1 MEDFRDI
8 QKQWAMWLRNPDGA
22 SPPANVSSRR
32 LQVYSRLVRNNIES
46 FIERGFPVLAEVL
59 SKQQW
64 QSLLQSFIEK
74 HNSESP
80 LFANIG
86 DEFVNFLETFT
97 QKNTSAISYPDFI
110 YQLACYERMEVE
122 VYHAEMSCVPPV
134 VKQPEL
140 SLWRINPSL
149 QWRDFN
155 YPVHTIQPQLVPN
168 EPLPQP
174 IFIAVY
180 RVDCVDENKQFSS
193 TVKFMQ
199 LNPVTML
206 LIDLLQRQPGLSI
219 ADMAVRLSEQLPQ
232 YSVQQLEQGLLTTI
246 PDLYQR
252 AMLFP
257 FAN

>member
-1 MEDFRDI
+1 MDDFREI
-8 QKQWAMWLRNPDGA
+8 QKQWALWLRNPDGA
-22 SPPANVSSRR
+22 SPPANVSNRR
-32 LQVYSRLVRNNIES
+32 LQVYNRLVRNNIES
-46 FIERGFPVLAEVL
+46 FVERGFPVLAEVL
-59 SKQQW
+59 SQQQW
-64 QSLLQSFIEK
+64 QSLLQAFIEK
-74 HNSESP
+74 HHSKSP

-97 QKNTSAISYPDFI
+97 RSQASAISYPGFT

-122 VYHAEMSCVPPV
+122 AYHAQMSCIPPV
-134 VKQPEL
+134 VAQAECT
-140 SLWRINPSL
+140 SWCVNPSL

-155 YPVHTIQPQLVPN
+155 YPVHTIQPQLIPN
-168 EPLPQP
+168 TPLPQP

-180 RVDCVDENKQFSS
+180 RVDCFDENKQLSS

-219 ADMAVRLSEQLPQ
+219 TDMAVRLSEQLPQ